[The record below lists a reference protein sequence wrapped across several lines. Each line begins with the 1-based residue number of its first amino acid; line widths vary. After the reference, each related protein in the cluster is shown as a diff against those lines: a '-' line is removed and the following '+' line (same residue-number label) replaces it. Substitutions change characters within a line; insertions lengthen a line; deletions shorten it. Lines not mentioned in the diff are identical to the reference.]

1 MVADGR
7 ISVQQPKGA
16 VMAVK
21 AIVLTFR
28 KGAEAKQTTTTEIA
42 DFLCSDVEV
51 TFVFSIEEYKEAVQG
66 GDFSHTYM
74 EWGHVPDAQKLRLW
88 AKDFGLSVL
97 KAKYAEKREPFKWR
111 GASGYQTVTRR
122 CGLQTV

>member
-1 MVADGR
+1 
-7 ISVQQPKGA
+7 
-16 VMAVK
+16 MAVK

-28 KGAEAKQTTTTEIA
+28 KGAEAKQTTTTELA
-42 DFLCSDVEV
+42 EFLCSEVEV
-51 TFVFSIEEYKEAVQG
+51 NFVFSIEEYKEAVEH

-74 EWGHVPDAQKLRLW
+74 EWGHVPEMQLLREW
-88 AKDFGLSVL
+88 AKGCGLEVL
-97 KAKYAEKREPFKWR
+97 KAKYQDRREPFKWR